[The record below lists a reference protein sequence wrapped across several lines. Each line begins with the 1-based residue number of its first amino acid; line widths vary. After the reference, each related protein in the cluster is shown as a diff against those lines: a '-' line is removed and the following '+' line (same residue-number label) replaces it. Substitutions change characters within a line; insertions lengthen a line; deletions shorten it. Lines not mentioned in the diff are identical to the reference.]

1 MLPIFRHAALGAA
14 LLLGVGLAS
23 AQQKELVILH
33 TNDTHSQIE
42 PNPTTAS
49 RNPGEGGIVRRAAY
63 FEQVRKAEPNVIV
76 VDAGDFVQGS
86 PYYNFFGGEVE
97 IKMMNKMG
105 YDVGTLGNHEFD
117 NGLEPLAKILAM
129 AEFPIICANYDC
141 CGTPLE
147 PYIKPTAIVE
157 RGGVKVGFVGICV
170 KPDGLISKKNF
181 GDIKYLDPVESLNKY
196 AAQLKQQGCDLV
208 VCVSHI
214 GFFKDREDQG
224 DRQLAANS
232 TDVDIIIGG
241 HTHTNLKGCEEQA
254 NRNGKAVR
262 IVQNYKSGFCVGRIN
277 VDLK

>member
-1 MLPIFRHAALGAA
+1 MSVTFRHAVLTAA
-14 LLLGVGLAS
+14 LLLSAGLLS

-49 RNPGEGGIVRRAAY
+49 RNAGEGGIVRRAAY
-63 FEQVRKAEPNVIV
+63 FDQVRKEEPNVIV

-141 CGTPLE
+141 TGTPLA

-157 RGGVKVGFVGICV
+157 RGGIKVGFVGICI

-196 AAQLKQQGCDLV
+196 AAELKKQGCDLV
-208 VCVSHI
+208 VCVSHV
-214 GFFKDREDQG
+214 GFFKDRENEG

-241 HTHTNLKGCEEQA
+241 HTHTNLQGCEEQA
-254 NRNGKAVR
+254 NRNGKLVK
-262 IVQNYKSGFCVGRIN
+262 IVQNYKSGFKVGRIN
-277 VDLK
+277 VDFK